1 MEENNNGIN
10 NNNINN
16 ENNNNNNNDNNKK
29 NNKKN
34 NKEYKM
40 KDFTYYSY
48 IVMMIVLSIQL
59 ILFIVFIVFAHTV
72 GDEMDD
78 INVKTY
84 SKLKI
89 NIKFI
94 FKEQKQGIDTC
105 FAFFIISFVIYL
117 IEFVFHFACNGC
129 DYRYA
134 TLRTCLSDFNH
145 FIIILTFLVVQFLY
159 LICCLIIPIYLERVR
174 TLRDYLKPLVGDDK
188 YATLSKDDLDS
199 MDSCVA
205 KYAGAVVVAF
215 VFLIIFIFLYF
226 IILNLYKGTCC
237 DMFTICRKTNDC
249 FDKFGGCMRDNVYCI
264 FNCGKSKDPIIE
276 ELKRQRNERKT
287 KIERITCNIQN
298 GLKNNIKLRVD
309 NIEYL

>member
-1 MEENNNGIN
+1 MEENNNAIN

-16 ENNNNNNNDNNKK
+16 ENNNNNNNDNN
-29 NNKKN
+29 NKKTDKEK

-59 ILFIVFIVFAHTV
+59 ILFIIFIVFAHTV

-89 NIKFI
+89 GFKFI

-145 FIIILTFLVVQFLY
+145 FIIILTFLVVQFFLF
-159 LICCLIIPIYLERVR
+159 
-174 TLRDYLKPLVGDDK
+174 
-188 YATLSKDDLDS
+188 DLLLDNS
-199 MDSCVA
+199 
-205 KYAGAVVVAF
+205 
-215 VFLIIFIFLYF
+215 
-226 IILNLYKGTCC
+226 NL
-237 DMFTICRKTNDC
+237 FR
-249 FDKFGGCMRDNVYCI
+249 
-264 FNCGKSKDPIIE
+264 KSKNF
-276 ELKRQRNERKT
+276 KRLFKT
-287 KIERITCNIQN
+287 TC
-298 GLKNNIKLRVD
+298 GRW
-309 NIEYL
+309 